1 MSINARAIPAS
12 RTPPKY
18 PNRLR
23 SHAVWGSRSAP
34 ASAFIRDLGDRWA
47 ADRPAGCMPRSALKK
62 QLAALVETI
71 EFDPQLN
78 LRACGGDSRAVE
90 DRSGKQNDGLRGW
103 HR

>member
-1 MSINARAIPAS
+1 
-12 RTPPKY
+12 
-18 PNRLR
+18 
-23 SHAVWGSRSAP
+23 
-34 ASAFIRDLGDRWA
+34 
-47 ADRPAGCMPRSALKK
+47 MPRSALKK

-78 LRACGGDSRAVE
+78 LRACGGDSRAAE